1 MALQTDQFL
10 SRLVCPVIPVIVI
23 DRVDQAVPLAE
34 ALFSGGVS
42 ALELTLRTEVGLE
55 SIAAIK
61 AAFPDQLVGAGT
73 VCNGDQF
80 REAVER
86 GADFIVSPGATDN
99 LFTTAAKYEL
109 PFLPGAVTGSEVMR
123 ALEYGY
129 RTLKFFPAETSGGAA
144 AISALAGPF
153 GDVSFMPTGGITTD
167 NLATYLSLKS
177 VAAVGGSWLTPR
189 TLLNEARWE
198 AVHQLAT
205 ETVAACRALKN
216 EGHP

>member
-1 MALQTDQFL
+1 MQTDQFL
-10 SRLVCPVIPVIVI
+10 SRLVCPVIPVIVL
-23 DRVDQAVPLAE
+23 DRVDHTVPLAE

-73 VCNGDQF
+73 VCHSDQF

-129 RTLKFFPAETSGGAA
+129 RMLKFFPAETSGGAA

-189 TLLNEARWE
+189 AMLNEARWE

-205 ETVAACRALKN
+205 ETVAACRDLKT
-216 EGHP
+216 EGHL

>member
-1 MALQTDQFL
+1 MHTDQFL
-10 SRLVCPVIPVIVI
+10 SRLVCPVIPVIVL
-23 DRVDQAVPLAE
+23 DRVEHAVPLAE

-55 SIAAIK
+55 AIEAIK

-73 VCNGDQF
+73 VCDSDQF
-80 REAVER
+80 RAAVER
-86 GADFIVSPGATDN
+86 GADFIVSPGATDK
-99 LFTTAAKYEL
+99 LFATAAQYEL

-129 RTLKFFPAETSGGAA
+129 RTLKFFPAETSGGVA

-167 NLATYLSLKS
+167 NLAAYISLES

-189 TLLNEARWE
+189 ALLSEARWE

-205 ETVAACRALKN
+205 ETIAMCRALQP
-216 EGHP
+216 EEHL

>member
-1 MALQTDQFL
+1 MQTDQFL
-10 SRLVCPVIPVIVI
+10 SRLVCPVIPVIVL
-23 DRVDQAVPLAE
+23 DRVDHAVPLAE

-73 VCNGDQF
+73 VCHSDQF

-153 GDVSFMPTGGITTD
+153 GDVSFMPTGGITTC
-167 NLATYLSLKS
+167 LLYTSPS
-177 VAAVGGSWLTPR
+177 PR
-189 TLLNEARWE
+189 DVEESRMPSSA
-198 AVHQLAT
+198 
-205 ETVAACRALKN
+205 
-216 EGHP
+216 

>member
-1 MALQTDQFL
+1 MQTDQFL
-10 SRLVCPVIPVIVI
+10 SRLVCPVIPVIVL
-23 DRVDQAVPLAE
+23 DRVDHAVPLAE

-73 VCNGDQF
+73 VCHSDQF

-129 RTLKFFPAETSGGAA
+129 RMLKFFPAETSGGAA

-189 TLLNEARWE
+189 ALLNEARWE

-216 EGHP
+216 EGHL